1 MANDNLNFF
10 NKNGYLL
17 INDCFSDQEIE
28 NLRSKIKILSKNIK
42 NTYLLTSL
50 CLSEKD
56 IYKIIFNKK
65 LLNIYKEIIQ
75 EDVYLIPEL
84 HVQINQFPKN
94 NRLGW
99 HYDGQS
105 ERNNTYLKSKNR
117 KFFRVG
123 IYLQENNDNYGGG
136 IDIINN
142 KLFKKIPF
150 KIHNYFERKIIYL
163 FSLFFSKSIKS
174 KKGSVV
180 FFDSRLPHKGTYPKK
195 NPLDENFKDK
205 FTIYF
210 QLGNKEHCEYF
221 LKNNIKRTF
230 NGYDNNNVAPYFLDY
245 LKLKFPEEYPKEFV
259 ELLKLN
265 KINLLTSTEREAKF
279 FKEFYSFY
287 NNLK

>member
-1 MANDNLNFF
+1 MSNDNLNFF

-230 NGYDNNNVAPYFLDY
+230 NGYDNNNEAPYFLDY